1 MPYGGM
7 RSSRANRGKLQQG
20 DEKMEPTFGLRTGFI
35 ETSSF
40 FGSLVL
46 IVLLVLAIHFL
57 EKFTCGKKNNG

>member
-1 MPYGGM
+1 
-7 RSSRANRGKLQQG
+7 
-20 DEKMEPTFGLRTGFI
+20 MEPTFGLRTGFI